1 MRKMELS
8 WKIGGEWI
16 PAINRN
22 SGLLKLGGP
31 VLNKSLFAEMKSNG
45 VCVGDM
51 PGF

>member
-16 PAINRN
+16 PGVNEK

-31 VLNKSLFAEMKSNG
+31 VLNKKLFTTRKLNEASVE
-45 VCVGDM
+45 DI
-51 PGF
+51 PIF